1 MKKLTAPL
9 LSCLAS
15 ALLCLVA
22 HQVPA
27 QSSPHEGWYEIEV
40 IIFARP
46 LSSDEHWP
54 EDISLDYPHNWE
66 VLKDPEADYQ
76 QRLEQAQ
83 LQAGTPQP
91 QASDTGGTDSAQ
103 ALIGAVEPVDLDRS
117 ERFRLPEKMCK
128 LNALE
133 RRIDAQAGYRVL
145 FHEAWRQY
153 VTGEDQAPW
162 ILIEGGESYG
172 EHRELEGSIN
182 INVARYLHIL
192 TDLWFTEFQI
202 NTGQSHRQWPSLPE
216 SPLKRIE
223 RISAQD
229 NTPLAGVEIAPDFTR
244 SNLLNDSPGAVSD
257 GLDTLLS
264 DFLEA
269 PYMPRR
275 IYTLQQRRRMRSAE
289 LHYLDHPRLGL
300 LIKILPYEVPEK
312 EAENPAP

>member
-1 MKKLTAPL
+1 M
-9 LSCLAS
+9 
-15 ALLCLVA
+15 
-22 HQVPA
+22 
-27 QSSPHEGWYEIEV
+27 
-40 IIFARP
+40 R
-46 LSSDEHWP
+46 
-54 EDISLDYPHNWE
+54 
-66 VLKDPEADYQ
+66 
-76 QRLEQAQ
+76 
-83 LQAGTPQP
+83 
-91 QASDTGGTDSAQ
+91 
-103 ALIGAVEPVDLDRS
+103 
-117 ERFRLPEKMCK
+117 K

-172 EHRELEGSIN
+172 DHRELEGSIN

-216 SPLKRIE
+216 NPLKRLE

-229 NTPLAGVEIAPDFTR
+229 SAPSAGLGITR
-244 SNLLNDSPGAVSD
+244 KIRFDDSPEGANN
-257 GLDTLLS
+257 GLDTLLN

-275 IYTLQQRRRMRSAE
+275 IYTLEQRRRMRSNE

-300 LIKILPYEVPEK
+300 LIKILPYEVP
-312 EAENPAP
+312 AEEEESPAP